1 MVGYCHAFNLNSF
14 ICRCWGEG
22 KAGKDHVI
30 GLLHSTDRDQ
40 GNTGSGCFS
49 GSYGPGVGQA
59 QESTVVPPQAPEAAE
74 ESTTVEGNKVK
85 SWMLYNSLINFCFM

>member
-1 MVGYCHAFNLNSF
+1 MHLISISLSVD
-14 ICRCWGEG
+14 
-22 KAGKDHVI
+22 AGVRAKLERIMSSDYYTARTEIRATEDLAASV
-30 GLLHSTDRDQ
+30 
-40 GNTGSGCFS
+40 
-49 GSYGPGVGQA
+49 GSYGPGKA

>member
-1 MVGYCHAFNLNSF
+1 MSLDYYTARTEIRATQDLAASV
-14 ICRCWGEG
+14 
-22 KAGKDHVI
+22 
-30 GLLHSTDRDQ
+30 
-40 GNTGSGCFS
+40 
-49 GSYGPGVGQA
+49 GSYGPGKA

>member
-1 MVGYCHAFNLNSF
+1 MHLISISLSVD
-14 ICRCWGEG
+14 
-22 KAGKDHVI
+22 AGVRAKLERIMSLDYYTARTEIRATQDLAASV
-30 GLLHSTDRDQ
+30 
-40 GNTGSGCFS
+40 